1 MIEIFFSENA
11 ALNRKLSKYQI
22 GFEDEEDFKIEA
34 LDNQEDINEKIDSII
49 YLPFML
55 DIGDIVKP
63 IQSDYRK
70 NLFLDLEKERDH
82 TSSIAELEAIW
93 ERYLHQ
99 IKRLEKEAFLGSNI
113 RIWYSDV
120 AYSRCGLY
128 HLCTILKDYDC
139 KVSVIKLP
147 EYRVMPTGWLKVY
160 KLWKDVSLNEFNYFL
175 LGERELSKTEIKIFA
190 TMWEIFKKD
199 NHPLRTTLEGN
210 LVGVWEDFYDHFI
223 HSCVLNNEVK
233 VIDLIGNV
241 ISDYRLAINDG
252 WYIKR
257 IRHMIEQG
265 ELVVVKKNACFYE
278 QILKKR

>member
-1 MIEIFFSENA
+1 MIEIFFNEDA

-22 GFEDEEDFKIEA
+22 EFMNEDDLKIET
-34 LDNQEDINEKIDSII
+34 LDDQEDTNENIDSII

-55 DIGDIVKP
+55 DIGDIVNP
-63 IQSDYRK
+63 IESDYRK
-70 NLFLDLEKERDH
+70 NLFLDLEKEKNH
-82 TSSIAELEAIW
+82 TSSITELEAIW

-99 IKRLEKEAFLGSNI
+99 IKRLEKEAFLRSTI
-113 RIWYSDV
+113 RIWYSDA

-147 EYRVMPTGWLKVY
+147 EYRVMPTGSLKVY
-160 KLWKDVSLNEFNYFL
+160 KSWKEVSLDEFDYFIL
-175 LGERELSKTEIKIFA
+175 DERELSKTEIKIFA
-190 TMWEIFKKD
+190 MMWEIFKKD
-199 NHPLRTTLEGN
+199 NHPLRTTLEGK
-210 LVGVWEDFYDHFI
+210 LVGVGEDFYDHFI
-223 HSCVLNNEVK
+223 YSCILNHEVK

-241 ISDYRLAINDG
+241 ISNYQLAINGG

-265 ELVVVKKNACFYE
+265 ELIVIKKNASFYE